1 MIIGVR
7 TSRPVRNQLE
17 REEAERALADRRQR
31 VLHALTRMN
40 GARGIPE
47 MLAQK
52 RLYFG
57 SLPAMGGE
65 NKRELPQLTLHAAD
79 LLPVEVP
86 WRGTPHSPLM
96 LCSRPRNDS

>member
-1 MIIGVR
+1 IDVLKKVISSSLKVCEASLIVEIR
-7 TSRPVRNQLE
+7 TSRLIHNCLG
-17 REEAERALADRRQR
+17 REEAERTLADRRQR
-31 VLHALTRMN
+31 VLHALARMN
-40 GARGIPE
+40 GARGIAE

-86 WRGTPHSPLM
+86 
-96 LCSRPRNDS
+96 

>member
-1 MIIGVR
+1 MIIGIR
-7 TSRPVRNQLE
+7 TSRPVRSRME

-65 NKRELPQLTLHAAD
+65 NKRELPELTLHAAD